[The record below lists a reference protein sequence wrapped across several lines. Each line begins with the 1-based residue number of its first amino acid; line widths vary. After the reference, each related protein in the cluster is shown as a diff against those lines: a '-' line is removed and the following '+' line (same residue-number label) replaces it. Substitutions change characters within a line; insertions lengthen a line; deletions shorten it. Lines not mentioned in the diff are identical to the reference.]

1 MKRIGILT
9 SGGDAPGMNA
19 AIRSAVRTV
28 IAAGGEAFGI
38 DRGYEGLLAEEI
50 RPLSWKSVGGIVTR
64 GGTILKTA
72 RCPAF
77 MERDVQRRAGEIL
90 GKHGID
96 GLLVIGGDGSMA
108 GAAALESLGVMTAV
122 VPGTIDNDMLGTEET
137 IGYDTAVNTVLSAM
151 RRIRDTA
158 ASHDRAAVVEVMGR
172 HSGRIALAAGLA
184 GGAEFTVVPEIPF
197 SVDRIAEGLL
207 SMQKEGRTNSL
218 IVCAEGAMDGRVL
231 ADALKE
237 RTHMDICTTILGY
250 IQRGGAPSARDAFL
264 GAILGA
270 AAVESLLAGRHG
282 FLASMKG
289 SRVCLVSYGEAAE
302 EPKAF
307 DEISYHLAMRIG
319 AGRDIGG

>member
-28 IAAGGEAFGI
+28 ISAGGEAFGI

-50 RPLSWKSVGGIVTR
+50 EPLSWQSVGGIVTR

-77 MERDVQRRAGEIL
+77 MERDVQRRAAEIL

-96 GLLVIGGDGSMA
+96 GLLVIGGDGSMK
-108 GAAALESLGVMTAV
+108 GAAALESFGAMTAV
-122 VPGTIDNDMLGTEET
+122 VPGTIDNDMRGTEET
-137 IGYDTAVNTVLSAM
+137 IGYDTAVNTVLDAM

-184 GGAEFTVVPEIPF
+184 GGAEFTVVPEISF
-197 SVDRIAEGLL
+197 SVDKIAGGLL
-207 SMQKEGRTNSL
+207 AMQKEGRTNSL
-218 IVCAEGAMDGRVL
+218 IVCAEGAMDGRAL
-231 ADALKE
+231 AEALKE
-237 RTHMDICTTILGY
+237 RTHMDICATILGY

-270 AAVESLLAGRHG
+270 AAAHQLLGGAHG
-282 FLASMKG
+282 FLAGMKG
-289 SRVCLVSYGEAAE
+289 SQVHIASYEEAAK
-302 EPKAF
+302 EPKSF
-307 DEISYHLAMRIG
+307 DESPYRLAMRIG
-319 AGRDIGG
+319 AGREI